1 MRCGDAK
8 PRRAARLTT
17 TADHPWSARAEPAR
31 VPREAQLPPPGES
44 EAFARAQVYPHPI
57 GALRRLPLEIMA
69 SPISVTL
76 APRDPPAAV
85 VALVGEH
92 DAYSSQRL
100 EQELGLLLDEGLR
113 VVVDLR
119 DTEFIDSTT
128 LSVLLGARLRA
139 ERARLGFTI
148 VLPSR
153 EFTQIR
159 QILELTRLGSAFASY
174 GTLDEA
180 LTAARSGK
188 TSGSVRSAA

>member
-1 MRCGDAK
+1 MRRGDAQ

-17 TADHPWSARAEPAR
+17 TADQHHWSARATPAR
-31 VPREAQLPPPGES
+31 VPREAPFPSPERKRS
-44 EAFARAQVYPHPI
+44 FRSAQAYLI
-57 GALRRLPLEIMA
+57 GALRRLPHEIMA

-100 EQELGLLLDEGLR
+100 ENELGLLLDEGLR

-128 LSVLLGARLRA
+128 LSVLLLARREA
-139 ERARLGFTI
+139 EQARLGFTI
-148 VLPSR
+148 VLPPR
-153 EFTQIR
+153 EYTQVR